1 MQKSSSLP
9 VVTVII
15 GAIVVFLVGALASRF
30 LWAPSSTMMPWGTG
44 AGRGVMPMGSG
55 MSGGM
60 MGHSMDI
67 RNDADFLMGMI
78 PHHQE
83 AVDTATYA
91 ITKTQDAEIKVFLQ
105 GIIDSQTQEIAQ
117 MKKWHLE
124 WYGKEYVADQ
134 RYSAMMPNLKTLPDN
149 QVIPAFL
156 HGMIMHHMGAIE
168 MARAILPITER
179 PEITT
184 LAQGIIRVQTEE
196 IGRMVEW
203 LSEQAGYMPM
213 MMH

>member
-1 MQKSSSLP
+1 MQKSSGLP
-9 VVTVII
+9 FVAV
-15 GAIVVFLVGALASRF
+15 AIVAVVVFFVGALASRLF
-30 LWAPSSTMMPWGTG
+30 WTPYSSVMSWGTG
-44 AGRGVMPMGSG
+44 VGRGVMPMGYG

-60 MGHSMDI
+60 MGHSVDI

-83 AVDTATYA
+83 AVDTASYA
-91 ITKTQDAEIKVFLQ
+91 ITKTQDAEMKVFLQ

-124 WYGKEYVADQ
+124 WFGKEYVADQ
-134 RYSAMMPNLKTLPDN
+134 RYRAMMPDLKTLPDN

-156 HGMIMHHMGAIE
+156 HGMIMHHMGAID
-168 MARAILPITER
+168 MARSILPITQR
-179 PEITT
+179 SEIATF
-184 LAQGIIRVQTEE
+184 AQGIIRVQSEE
-196 IGRMVEW
+196 IGRMLEW
-203 LSEQAGYMPM
+203 LSERAGYMPM